1 MRTDCV
7 ICSKNF
13 VKVDSEGKSNP
24 NMKFCSDKC
33 RKKDRQRP
41 KRVVKIIANPDRKLL
56 SDKEI
61 QNNPMLNLMQVKKLY
76 TAISRK
82 RMGIWTPLQ

>member
-1 MRTDCV
+1 MRTHCV

-13 VKVDSEGKSNP
+13 VNVDSEGKSHP

-33 RKKDRQRP
+33 REKDRQRP
-41 KRVVKIIANPDRKLL
+41 KRVVKIISNPDRKLL

-61 QNNPMLNLMQVKKLY
+61 QNSPMLKLMQVKKLY
-76 TAISRK
+76 MAIRRK
-82 RMGIWTPLQ
+82 RKGIWTPLQ